1 MAEVSA
7 KDPTPRHSPRASGSD
22 CSFSLK
28 IKKTPKG
35 VFCNRTNQG
44 EALHAIRRSRN
55 VIIFVENVCNQSRE
69 FPLENDDIRLRR
81 LHTRLRR
88 ITYQSF
94 GLDKKRQPIGC
105 LFLAESVGFEPTWL
119 APNGFQDRLV
129 MTASITLPVLYSLI
143 YKRVKK
149 EVGIDLSSRA
159 VASQVFSAH
168 TSLTTVFGMGTGGSS
183 QLWTP
188 TILFSEDFRI
198 FKIE

>member
-1 MAEVSA
+1 M
-7 KDPTPRHSPRASGSD
+7 
-22 CSFSLK
+22 
-28 IKKTPKG
+28 
-35 VFCNRTNQG
+35 
-44 EALHAIRRSRN
+44 
-55 VIIFVENVCNQSRE
+55 
-69 FPLENDDIRLRR
+69 
-81 LHTRLRR
+81 
-88 ITYQSF
+88 
-94 GLDKKRQPIGC
+94 
-105 LFLAESVGFEPTWL
+105 AESVGFEPTWL

-188 TILFSEDFRI
+188 TILFSLKI
-198 FKIE
+198 FVSSKLNNTQSNSDAQKTLPSSLSSAIFLNLLFDQALDLLVSVN

>member
-1 MAEVSA
+1 M
-7 KDPTPRHSPRASGSD
+7 
-22 CSFSLK
+22 FN
-28 IKKTPKG
+28 KKTQTEH
-35 VFCNRTNQG
+35 F
-44 EALHAIRRSRN
+44 
-55 VIIFVENVCNQSRE
+55 
-69 FPLENDDIRLRR
+69 RLR
-81 LHTRLRR
+81 
-88 ITYQSF
+88 F
-94 GLDKKRQPIGC
+94 G
-105 LFLAESVGFEPTWL
+105 FLAESVGFEPTWL

-188 TILFSEDFRI
+188 TILFSLKIFVSSKLNNTQSNFDFKRPCLQVCLPLS
-198 FKIE
+198 F